1 MGSGTNRDTA
11 VGMVGA
17 VVLIAA
23 MGGVFFYERGQ
34 FDTYEVSWETAEVL
48 SEPASGTLDE
58 GDAADHSFS
67 TEEERLSTVTVSLS
81 WSDDA
86 GDPDTLELAVQ
97 GPEGEHADS
106 AEDSSSPLEVEV
118 PIQEAPDTSTA
129 TGRSIEDARDQLND
143 SASWTNG
150 TGDWTVTVTL
160 VEAPGGQLPTE
171 EDGSQ
176 DYEVT
181 FTVERWE
188 PSLAPT

>member
-1 MGSGTNRDTA
+1 MASGTNRDTA

-34 FDTYEVSWETAEVL
+34 FQTYEVSWETAEVV
-48 SEPASGTLDE
+48 SESASGTLDE
-58 GDAADHSFS
+58 GDSAAPNFS
-67 TEEERLSTVTVSLS
+67 VEEERLSTATASLS

-86 GDPDTLELAVQ
+86 GGADTFRLTVE
-97 GPEGEHADS
+97 GPNGTYSDTDEV
-106 AEDSSSPLEVEV
+106 SSSPLEVEV

-129 TGRSIEDARDQLND
+129 TGRSIEDARNQLND

-160 VEAPGGQLPTE
+160 VDAPGGQLPTE

-176 DYEVT
+176 DYDVT

-188 PSLAPT
+188 PSLVPT